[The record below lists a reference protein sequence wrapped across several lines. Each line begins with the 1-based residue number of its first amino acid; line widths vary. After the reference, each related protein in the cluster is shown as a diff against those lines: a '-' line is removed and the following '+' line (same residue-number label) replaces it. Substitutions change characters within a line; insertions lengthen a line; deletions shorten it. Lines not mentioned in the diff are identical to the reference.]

1 MTQSLKP
8 QLNLISNQINDIE
21 TAQRA
26 ITKAVRLANDEREAL
41 IGVQAEMKK
50 LPSYAL
56 IKPSMDTALVTL
68 DNKLKDLAALESET
82 EDTID
87 KFYDLI
93 SSFTASHTSVLR
105 KIKELEIVPT
115 QPTIADP
122 KVEIHKPFAEP
133 IKRKDDIDIKDNI
146 DFEEFS
152 TTTDDETKAL
162 LDSIAP
168 INAKEDVSL
177 TETLGLTNTFE
188 DEHAQ
193 PTKAAINSTDRTSL
207 NDFGDIEAKLA
218 RVQ

>member
-56 IKPSMDTALVTL
+56 IKPSMDTALVNL

-82 EDTID
+82 EDTLD

-93 SSFTASHTSVLR
+93 SSFTASHTSVLS

-115 QPTIADP
+115 QPTIVDP
-122 KVEIHKPFAEP
+122 KVEIHKPYAEP
-133 IKRKDDIDIKDNI
+133 VKRTKDINLKEDI

-152 TTTDDETKAL
+152 TPTDDETKAL

-168 INAKEDVSL
+168 INAKDDVSL

-188 DEHAQ
+188 DDHGQ
-193 PTKAAINSTDRTSL
+193 PTKAAVDATDRTSL
-207 NDFGDIEAKLA
+207 NDFGDIDAKLA
-218 RVQ
+218 RV